1 MKKAFVYILKD
12 RLSKFYVG
20 STTDVPRRVK
30 QHESGHTQ
38 TTNRMESPTLVLVQE
53 FATLAAARKVE
64 KKIKDLKHKDY
75 IEKMVV
81 EGFIRMK
88 P

>member
-1 MKKAFVYILKD
+1 
-12 RLSKFYVG
+12 
-20 STTDVPRRVK
+20 
-30 QHESGHTQ
+30 
-38 TTNRMESPTLVLVQE
+38 MESPTLVLVQE